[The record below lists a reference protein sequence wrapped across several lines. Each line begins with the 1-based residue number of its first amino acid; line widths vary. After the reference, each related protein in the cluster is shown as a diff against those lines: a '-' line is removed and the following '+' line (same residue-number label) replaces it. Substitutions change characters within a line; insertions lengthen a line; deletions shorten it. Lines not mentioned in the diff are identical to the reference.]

1 MIPIYQTDGVF
12 VDKYVVINFIDLFVS
27 HGCAFNSDTFGRRK
41 KNKQIIPTTDHI
53 ISITYIR
60 NCIIME
66 IFSQKI
72 KENTENLFLLSI
84 QFTITD

>member
-1 MIPIYQTDGVF
+1 MLSSILSIYLLVM
-12 VDKYVVINFIDLFVS
+12 VVLL
-27 HGCAFNSDTFGRRK
+27 TPTQLEEEK